1 MLNKFVIPNENME
14 LHLTPDGAEVYKKG
28 VSTGVVNKEAA
39 DFFMSIDGTKT
50 LNEIVK
56 GLYFVKDKEDL
67 ENFLKF
73 IEEAASYGDIVLSER
88 PVKIHLKVTG
98 DRNYYIPPHIMVELT
113 YRCNLSCSHC
123 YAGYY
128 RNSVE
133 IGPKKWIGKLRMMK
147 ELGVRYVEFTGGEPL
162 IKNDFAKILFYC
174 LQNFQKV
181 GILTNGYSFKSEILK
196 IIKDYKDKVL
206 VNISLDSSDPDEHN
220 KFRGRSDA
228 FQKTVATIR
237 MLAEEDIYVR
247 VTMSV
252 YEHNIERIEST
263 LILAREAGAK
273 SFAWG
278 PVFPFGKGK
287 EFDTMAILTSTKFIE
302 KTEEL
307 SKKYKDFVAIL
318 EGDKLKSINYF
329 GNCGLGWRSVTLSPD
344 GKVRACPFL
353 IPSKD
358 FVLGDIRRQ
367 LPLTVFQNKK
377 IFLYRN
383 LKAPELEICGDCEYL
398 VFCKGCIVRAL
409 QMAKNKKVKCNWY
422 RTNREILECLF
433 TRC

>member
-28 VSTGVVNKEAA
+28 ISTGVINKEAA

-50 LNEIVK
+50 LNEIVE
-56 GLYFVKDKEDL
+56 GLYFVKDQEDL

-73 IEEAASYGDIVLSER
+73 IEKAVSYGDIVLSER
-88 PVKIHLKVTG
+88 PVKVHLKVTG
-98 DRNYYIPPHIMVELT
+98 DINHYIPTHVMVELT

-123 YAGYY
+123 YARYY
-128 RNSVE
+128 RNNIE
-133 IGPKKWIGKLRMMK
+133 LGPKKWVEKLRMMK

-162 IKNDFAKILFYC
+162 IKNGFVKILFYC
-174 LQNFQKV
+174 LQNFHKV
-181 GILTNGYSFKSEILK
+181 GILTNGYSLKSEILK

-206 VNISLDSSDPDEHN
+206 ANISLDSSDPDEHN

-237 MLAEEDIYVR
+237 MLAEEDIFVR

-263 LILAREAGAK
+263 LILAKEAGAK

-278 PVFPFGKGK
+278 PVFLFGKGK
-287 EFDTMAILTSTKFIE
+287 EFDTMSIPTSAKFIE

-307 SKKYKDFVAIL
+307 SKKYKDFVAVL
-318 EGDKLKSINYF
+318 EGDKLESIDYF
-329 GNCGLGWRSVTLSPD
+329 GNCGLGWRSITLSPD
-344 GKVRACPFL
+344 GRVRACPFL
-353 IPSKD
+353 RPSKD
-358 FVLGDIRRQ
+358 FVLGDIKRQ

-377 IFLYRN
+377 IFLYRS
-383 LKAPELEICGDCEYL
+383 LKAPDFEICGDCKYL
-398 VFCKGCIVRAL
+398 VFCKGCVVRGL
-409 QMAKNKKVKCNWY
+409 QMVKDKKVKCNWY
-422 RTNREILECLF
+422 RANEEILECLF
-433 TRC
+433 T